1 MQRADAAAS
10 HGAALVMEPQVR
22 PDAPAEA
29 EAEAR
34 GPQAA
39 ARRAPQTVVGARGEA
54 HVAQDPPSK

>member
-10 HGAALVMEPQVR
+10 HGAALVMEPQLQ
-22 PDAPAEA
+22 PDASAEA

-39 ARRAPQTVVGARGEA
+39 AQTRAHRVVGARGEA

>member
-10 HGAALVMEPQVR
+10 HGAALAMEPQLR

-29 EAEAR
+29 EAEAG

-39 ARRAPQTVVGARGEA
+39 ARRAPRVVGARGEA